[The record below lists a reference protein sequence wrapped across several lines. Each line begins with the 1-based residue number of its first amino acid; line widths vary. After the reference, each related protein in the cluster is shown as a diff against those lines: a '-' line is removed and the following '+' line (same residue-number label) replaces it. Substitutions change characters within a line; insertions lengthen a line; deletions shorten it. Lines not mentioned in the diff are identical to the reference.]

1 VEKANQN
8 KKSENNKNMSVA
20 NRHIKHRKTTAYHE
34 EVHEGEGPW
43 IVSYADMM
51 TLLFCFFA
59 ILTSFANFDAVT
71 VAKKSGEL
79 SESLSDGP
87 QAEREQSRRLGLEI
101 GGHPNLQGVAKTSLK
116 DGTLEVVFSSSLM
129 FPPGDVSI
137 SASFIN
143 NIDIMVGLIKNKNP
157 DYRIIVEGHTD
168 SSKLSNTAKY
178 RSNWELSSA
187 RSASVVERF
196 LYYDFKPNQ
205 LVSVGF
211 GNSRP
216 VAPEVDKFG
225 EIIPE
230 NQALNRRVVI
240 KVLQP
245 LKSSKMRN
253 VGIETYFEDSEI
265 NEADTPVL
273 EDAVQETKTEVK
285 TELKLEATKEIK
297 KDAN

>member
-1 VEKANQN
+1 MSNSHEP
-8 KKSENNKNMSVA
+8 KSRELSVKS
-20 NRHIKHRKTTAYHE
+20 RHRKHRGEHHE
-34 EVHEGEGPW
+34 EAHEGEGPW

-51 TLLFCFFA
+51 TLLFCFFV
-59 ILTSFANFDAVT
+59 IMTSFATFDPVV
-71 VAKKSGEL
+71 VAIKSGQVAD
-79 SESLSDGP
+79 SLSDGP
-87 QAEREQSRRLGLEI
+87 NVEKEQSRRLGLEI
-101 GGHPNLQGVAKTSLK
+101 GGHPNLQGVAKTTLK

-143 NIDIMVGLIKNKNP
+143 NVDILVGLIKNKNP

-168 SSKLSNTAKY
+168 SSKLSSVAKY

-216 VAPEVDKFG
+216 VVPEVDKFG
-225 EIIPE
+225 EFIPE

-265 NEADTPVL
+265 NEADAPIPGDAAPAATPEIKPEV
-273 EDAVQETKTEVK
+273 KTEVK
-285 TELKLEATKEIK
+285 VEATKEIK